1 MLEKILAS
9 TGLAAALAASICCVM
24 PLTFGAL
31 GLGGAWLSSLLVLA
45 PYQMTF
51 RVVAVLLLGA
61 AFWAVYGRRARSVD
75 GASCTTLRSQRFTKS
90 ALWLGAMA
98 IALVLSFGWWQQLIS

>member
-9 TGLAAALAASICCVM
+9 TGLATALAASTCCVM

-31 GLGGAWLSSLLVLA
+31 GLGGAWLSSLSVLA

-51 RVVAVLLLGA
+51 RVMAVLLLGA
-61 AFWAVYGRRARSVD
+61 AFWAIYGRGARNAD
-75 GASCTTLRSQRFTKS
+75 GAACSALPSLRFTKS
-90 ALWLGAMA
+90 VLWLGALA
-98 IALVLSFGWWQQLIS
+98 IAFVLSFGWWQRLIG